1 MKKVIGFSLI
11 VVMLL
16 IVLTACES
24 NTAKTETENVVE
36 NTVAD
41 VAEEKVEPLED
52 VEAEIEAATKRYFD
66 MVYGD
71 KISEVKASNIKV
83 YEGEERENI
92 LEIVDLTENDYAFEI
107 DYEIKPATENDVKDI
122 TEYAGT
128 YDKETGTISQKQA
141 YGVMRYNVIS
151 KGYDV
156 TSITKDSF

>member
-24 NTAKTETENVVE
+24 KTTKTNVE
-36 NTVAD
+36 NPVEESTNE
-41 VAEEKVEPLED
+41 EEKVEPLED

-71 KISEVKASNIKV
+71 KISEVKVSNIKV

-128 YDKETGTISQKQA
+128 YDKETGIISQKQA